1 MYEKF
6 YGLRIKPFRL
16 SPDPQFFF
24 TSATHKSALA
34 YLQYGLYQSEGFVVV
49 TGGAGTGKTM
59 LIRTLLSALS
69 RREMVIGELM
79 TTQLQPDDLLRLIA
93 AAFRLDPLGA
103 KSEVLGRL
111 HTFLVG
117 RARAGQRVLLV
128 IDEAHNLPQ
137 SSFEEL
143 RMLSNLQQ
151 GAHALLQCI
160 LLGQPPLRDL
170 LARAQ
175 MEQLQQR
182 VIAAHHL
189 HPLGVE
195 ETREY
200 ILHRLRKAG
209 WCGDP
214 AFSAD
219 AVVLIYRYSQGIPRR
234 INSLCDRLLLFG
246 ALENTHHLDSA
257 AAMQVFKEW
266 AEETGQ
272 GLGAE
277 SPFSNDDSAVVIEGL
292 AAEHACLIPPTSVAS
307 VSDERAARRAGVD
320 APAGRDQVSST
331 FFASPLFS
339 TFNILPRT
347 NAWRRSLGGVA
358 AVLAAI
364 AVVFF
369 LLPAGDVEH
378 VAESTHPPPALAH
391 EQSAPSSFDSAKNAN
406 TIAVRPAAEIV
417 SPREFGVA
425 QTSLQRSEWMPE
437 HTTEAKRNAVAAAEP
452 VEISSPTKTRV
463 AKEVP
468 PRAASAPV
476 APSVSLPVNHERASK
491 TPHAG
496 AERMTPAASA
506 HLLPVNA
513 GSEEDLNRQTINA
526 ESVAAASVELQNS
539 AITKAAKVPPES
551 LPVVVSEKELTAV
564 LDRFQNAY
572 ETGNMRELISL
583 FARDARS
590 DEAAD
595 RDAIA
600 RTYEKLFNLTDARHL
615 ALKDMHW
622 QEAGEAMKGEGQ
634 FGVTVRERGRGLE
647 SSYTGRISLRIE
659 KRDGQ
664 AVITRLEHSY
674 TQ

>member
-49 TGGAGTGKTM
+49 TGGAGTGKTT

-111 HTFLVG
+111 HAFLVG

-137 SSFEEL
+137 NSFEEL

-266 AEETGQ
+266 TEETGQ

-277 SPFSNDDSAVVIEGL
+277 SPFSNDGSAVVIEGL

-307 VSDERAARRAGVD
+307 VTDERAARPAGVD

-417 SPREFGVA
+417 SPKEFGVA

-437 HTTEAKRNAVAAAEP
+437 RAKEEKRNTVAAAKP
-452 VEISSPTKTRV
+452 AEISSSTKNRI

-468 PRAASAPV
+468 PRAASASAAP
-476 APSVSLPVNHERASK
+476 PSVSLAVNQEQSSK

-496 AERMTPAASA
+496 AKRITPAASA
-506 HLLPVNA
+506 HLLPVNV
-513 GSEEDLNRQTINA
+513 GSEADLNRQTINA
-526 ESVAAASVELQNS
+526 ESAAAPASVELQNS
-539 AITKAAKVPPES
+539 AAAKVPLEP
-551 LPVVVSEKELTAV
+551 LPVAVSEKELTVV
-564 LDRFQNAY
+564 LDRFQDAY
-572 ETGNMRELISL
+572 EAGDMRELISL

-590 DEAAD
+590 DEAGD

-615 ALKDMHW
+615 ALKDMRW